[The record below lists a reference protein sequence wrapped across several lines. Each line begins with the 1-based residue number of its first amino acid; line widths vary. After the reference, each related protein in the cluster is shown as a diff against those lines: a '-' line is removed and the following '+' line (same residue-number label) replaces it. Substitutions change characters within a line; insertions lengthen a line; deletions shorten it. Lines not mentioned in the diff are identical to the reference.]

1 MLDLRHTGVV
11 AQEEQRSSTMNKKL
25 QSFLLVGWASLALA
39 GHTAELR
46 PQWVYGQLAAGEH
59 ETYSATLG
67 VAWPWD
73 WRRGFAG
80 GELTGQT
87 EAYISHWSAQ
97 AIGGGRQSI
106 TQLGLVPVLRL
117 RFGEGRSDW
126 FVEAGIGVTWMD
138 KIFRTPDKR
147 FSTAGNFHDMIGIGR
162 SFGANR
168 DRELSLRYVH
178 FSNADIK
185 KPNPGVDFLQLR
197 YAVRF

>member
-1 MLDLRHTGVV
+1 M
-11 AQEEQRSSTMNKKL
+11 KKKQQL
-25 QSFLLVGWASLALA
+25 CLLVAWAGLAVA

-46 PQWVYGQLAAGEH
+46 PQWVYGQVAGAEH
-59 ETYSATLG
+59 GTYSLTLG

-73 WRRGFAG
+73 WRTQFGNS
-80 GELTGQT
+80 EVTGQT

-97 AIGGGRQSI
+97 AIGGGRQSL

-117 RFGEGRSDW
+117 RFDQGRSNW
-126 FVEAGIGVTWMD
+126 FVEGGIGVTWMD
-138 KIFRTPDKR
+138 KTYHTPDKQ
-147 FSTAGNFHDMIGIGR
+147 FSTVGNFHDMLGIGR

-168 DRELSLRYVH
+168 ERELSLRYVH

-197 YAVRF
+197 YAVKF